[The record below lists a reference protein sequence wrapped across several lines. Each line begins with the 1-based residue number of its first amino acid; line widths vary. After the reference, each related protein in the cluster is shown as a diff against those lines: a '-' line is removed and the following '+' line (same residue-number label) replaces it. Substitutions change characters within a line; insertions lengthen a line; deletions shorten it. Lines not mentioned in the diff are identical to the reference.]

1 MNKKLLVTA
10 VVLALGLS
18 STTWA
23 DDTVSSDNGGT
34 FVFLGS
40 AAVTVSDS
48 GNGNDLSDNSTST
61 NSTSNS
67 STDNSNNSTNN
78 SASDSSDNST
88 NDANNGNNN
97 GTQVSESGTGND
109 LRSGTHTATK
119 LTLNHITNP
128 TTRTP

>member
-10 VVLALGLS
+10 VVFALGLS

-34 FVFLGS
+34 TANQGS

-48 GNGNDLSDNSTST
+48 GNGYDLSDNSTST

-88 NDANNGNNN
+88 NSANTGKNN
-97 GTQVSESGTGND
+97 GTQVSESGNGTD
-109 LRSGTHTATK
+109 LSSGTNNAA
-119 LTLNHITNP
+119 
-128 TTRTP
+128 RARRS

>member
-23 DDTVSSDNGGT
+23 DNTVSSDNGGT
-34 FVFLGS
+34 TANQGS

-48 GNGNDLSDNSTST
+48 GYGYDLSDNSTST

-88 NDANNGNNN
+88 NAANNGKNN
-97 GTQVSESGTGND
+97 GTQVSESGNGND
-109 LRSGTHTATK
+109 LSSGNHTAAADSRSST
-119 LTLNHITNP
+119 
-128 TTRTP
+128 TTRR

>member
-34 FVFLGS
+34 PANQGS

-48 GNGNDLSDNSTST
+48 GKGNDLSDNTTST
-61 NSTSNS
+61 NSTTNTSESYMSYNS
-67 STDNSNNSTNN
+67 SIYSYIVNNYGIQVSDSFNCNYLCSCLNTATDNSNS
-78 SASDSSDNST
+78 
-88 NDANNGNNN
+88 
-97 GTQVSESGTGND
+97 
-109 LRSGTHTATK
+109 
-119 LTLNHITNP
+119 
-128 TTRTP
+128 

>member
-34 FVFLGS
+34 TANQGY

-48 GNGNDLSDNSTST
+48 GKGNDLSDNSHST

-67 STDNSNNSTNN
+67 NTDNSNNSTNN
-78 SASDSSDNST
+78 SASDRSDNST
-88 NDANNGNNN
+88 TDANNGKNN
-97 GTQVSESGTGND
+97 GTHESETGTGN
-109 LRSGTHTATK
+109 A
-119 LTLNHITNP
+119 
-128 TTRTP
+128 

>member
-34 FVFLGS
+34 TANQGS

-48 GNGNDLSDNSTST
+48 GNGNDLSDNSTRT

-67 STDNSNNSTNN
+67 STDNSYNSSNI
-78 SASDSSDNST
+78 SASDRSYNST
-88 NDANNGNNN
+88 NDSNNGNNS
-97 GTQVSESGTGND
+97 GTQVSDSGIGND
-109 LRSGTHTATK
+109 LSSGHNTD
-119 LTLNHITNP
+119 N
-128 TTRTP
+128 

>member
-34 FVFLGS
+34 TANQGA

-48 GNGNDLSDNSTST
+48 GKGNDLSDNTTST

-67 STDNSNNSTNN
+67 STDNSKNSTNN
-78 SASDSSDNST
+78 SASDRSDNST
-88 NDANNGNNN
+88 TDANNGKNN
-97 GTQVSESGTGND
+97 GTQDSEHAQINNNK
-109 LRSGTHTATK
+109 TAT
-119 LTLNHITNP
+119 P
-128 TTRTP
+128 Q

>member
-23 DDTVSSDNGGT
+23 DDTVSSDKGGT
-34 FVFLGS
+34 TANQGS
-40 AAVTVSDS
+40 AALTVSAS

-67 STDNSNNSTNN
+67 STDNSKNSTNN

-97 GTQVSESGTGND
+97 GTQVSESGIGND
-109 LRSGTHTATK
+109 LRSGTHTAATESSGSS
-119 LTLNHITNP
+119 
-128 TTRTP
+128 R

>member
-23 DDTVSSDNGGT
+23 DDTVSSDNGGMT
-34 FVFLGS
+34 ANQGS

-78 SASDSSDNST
+78 SASDRSDNST
-88 NDANNGNNN
+88 NDAYFGFNF
-97 GTQVSESGTGND
+97 
-109 LRSGTHTATK
+109 GTHDFKTCNRNDQNSYFFFF
-119 LTLNHITNP
+119 L
-128 TTRTP
+128 